1 MEKENVSPTESDE
14 RYLPALALALV
25 DHPRATLMELAKAIG
40 VSKATL
46 YRFCR
51 TRDELIERLVKHAGG
66 LYAQSLAD
74 AKLDQDSA
82 QEALQRLI
90 ECHLKHKE
98 IHVFLMYYWRPEF
111 LHESHPDQTWVKGQ
125 RTLDNFFL
133 KAQQEGK
140 YRIDISAA
148 AMTELFYSIMI
159 GLIDAER
166 RGRVPRAGI
175 AQIVELS
182 FTKGIST

>member
-1 MEKENVSPTESDE
+1 MEKELVAAAEPDE
-14 RYLPALALALV
+14 RYMPALALALV

-51 TRDELIERLVKHAGG
+51 TRDQLIERLVAHAAA
-66 LYAQSLAD
+66 LYAQSLED
-74 AKLDQDSA
+74 ARLEQGSV

-111 LHESHPDQTWVKGQ
+111 LDESHPDQTWVKGQ
-125 RTLDNFFL
+125 CTLDNFFL
-133 KAQQEGK
+133 RAQQEGV

-148 AMTELFYSIMI
+148 AMTELFYSIVI

-166 RGRVPRAGI
+166 RGRVPRASL
-175 AQIVELS
+175 AQIIGNAMA
-182 FTKGIST
+182 KGICV